1 MSAMAHHDS
10 FLARAF
16 TSIRLYRDYRFVWLG
31 SCSEHLGEW
40 MEITALLWLLNDMT
54 HSPFL
59 GTLMVALR
67 FLPATVFAFVG
78 GVVADRADRRALLI
92 SALLA
97 SCVLS
102 VVLAT
107 IVHLGAIRPW
117 HLLVYSALSGVIL
130 SFNHPARN
138 TLVPNLV
145 KKEHY
150 LNAITLD
157 NSSVTA
163 SRVVGAPLA
172 GFIIGSAGTTPVL
185 GLRAAGALLAI
196 LWLLLVRVPPMSS
209 DARRKTPWR
218 NFTEGMEYVWRRK
231 EVLTQVL
238 LYLLPIFIT
247 NSYTGVL
254 PYFARNN
261 LGVGPDLYG
270 ILNAAPGIGAVG
282 ATLMLASLVQV
293 RRKGLFLL
301 LAGIAQGVGL
311 LLFAMSPY
319 YVVCVLLLI
328 VVGGTNTAFMTL
340 NNTLIQEII
349 SDEMRGR
356 VTSLREVSLGLG
368 PSGSLVSGALAGMI
382 GVPLALG
389 FAGGVSLVV
398 LLGILIGIPRA
409 WHRG

>member
-1 MSAMAHHDS
+1 M
-10 FLARAF
+10 
-16 TSIRLYRDYRFVWLG
+16 G
-31 SCSEHLGEW
+31 SWSEHLGEW

-54 HSPFL
+54 RSPFM

-67 FLPATVFAFVG
+67 FLPATLFAFLG
-78 GVVADRADRRALLI
+78 GIVADRSNRRTLLI

-97 SCVLS
+97 SFVLS
-102 VVLAT
+102 IALAA
-107 IVHLGAIRPW
+107 IVHLGAVRPW
-117 HLLVYSALSGVIL
+117 HLLVYSALSGVIM

-172 GFIIGSAGTTPVL
+172 GFIINYAGTTPVL

-196 LWLLLVRVPPMSS
+196 LWLLLVRVPQMSS
-209 DARRKTPWR
+209 DVRRKTPWH
-218 NFTEGMEYVWRRK
+218 NFTEGMGYVWRRK
-231 EVLTQVL
+231 DVLTQVL

-282 ATLMLASLVQV
+282 ATLILASFVRV

-311 LLFAMSPY
+311 LLFAMSPFY
-319 YVVCVLLLI
+319 FVCVLLLI
-328 VVGGTNTAFMTL
+328 FVGGTNTVFMTL

-356 VTSLREVSLGLG
+356 VTALREVSMGLG
-368 PSGSLVSGALAGMI
+368 PSGSLVSGALAGVI

-389 FAGGVSLVV
+389 FAGSLSLVV
-398 LLGILIGIPRA
+398 LLGILVGIPRA
-409 WHRG
+409 RHRG